1 MWVSPIINHPQHHHL
16 VYGINHPPK
25 VVFFFKHK
33 THMSCANASRA
44 LPGRFPGG
52 MGSRHQMDGL
62 SLEVR
67 RNCIPIAHSIPT
79 KNIPLYIPYYSYIL

>member
-25 VVFFFKHK
+25 VVFFFFLN
-33 THMSCANASRA
+33 TRLTYLVLT

-67 RNCIPIAHSIPT
+67 RNCIPIAHSIPI